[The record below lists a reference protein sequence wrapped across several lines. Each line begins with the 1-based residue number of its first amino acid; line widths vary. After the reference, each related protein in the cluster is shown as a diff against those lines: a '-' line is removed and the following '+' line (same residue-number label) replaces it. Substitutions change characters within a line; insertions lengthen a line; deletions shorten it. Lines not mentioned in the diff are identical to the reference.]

1 MAKKEIKEQKGFSV
15 VELILSMTLI
25 LVLLAVVSTIF
36 ADAVGIRDRESS
48 KTDALT
54 ASQAALNVLSRE
66 ISNSGYGLTHN
77 GIVTADSD
85 ESQLHFRTN
94 SDNSDLTISSPGE
107 DVTYFFDT
115 ATNSIVRYDPNDTPQ
130 TSAVINRVSSVT
142 FQYFDY
148 FGASS
153 TPTLSD
159 TASTNTGRVRVTVT
173 VILDEVQGQPTGQTV
188 TYTSDVTL
196 RNSNYMLNQY

>member
-1 MAKKEIKEQKGFSV
+1 MAETKSKQSGFSI

-54 ASQAALNVLSRE
+54 AAQAALNVLSRE

-77 GIVTADSD
+77 GIVTADSNAT
-85 ESQLHFRTN
+85 QIHFRTN
-94 SDNSDLTISSPGE
+94 ADNSDATISSPGE
-107 DVTYFFDT
+107 DVTYFFDA
-115 ATNSIVRYDPNDTPQ
+115 ATTSIVRYDPNDLPL
-130 TSAVINRVSSVT
+130 TSGVINKISNVS

-148 FGASS
+148 AGVSS
-153 TPTLSD
+153 TPTLHD

-188 TYTSDVTL
+188 AYTSDVTL

>member
-85 ESQLHFRTN
+85 ES
-94 SDNSDLTISSPGE
+94 
-107 DVTYFFDT
+107 
-115 ATNSIVRYDPNDTPQ
+115 
-130 TSAVINRVSSVT
+130 
-142 FQYFDY
+142 
-148 FGASS
+148 
-153 TPTLSD
+153 
-159 TASTNTGRVRVTVT
+159 
-173 VILDEVQGQPTGQTV
+173 
-188 TYTSDVTL
+188 
-196 RNSNYMLNQY
+196 